1 MPENGPLIG
10 NLDEIDLEF
19 VEREA
24 TPRLLM
30 KFSFSFILLDYSFR
44 ILFRFLRCL
53 VSNVLDPLFIIG
65 FTRPSYSQNLVD
77 LRITLRSTRR

>member
-1 MPENGPLIG
+1 MPENGRLIG

-30 KFSFSFILLDYSFR
+30 KFSFSCISLDYHFR
-44 ILFRFLRCL
+44 ILFLFLRYL
-53 VSNVLDPLFIIG
+53 VSKVLDPLFIIG
-65 FTRPSYSQNLVD
+65 FTRPSYSQNLAD
-77 LRITLRSTRR
+77 LRITLWSTRR